1 ADYERT
7 VKVLLSAG
15 SDPVIS
21 KEPTGAYTT
30 VITDKALGK

>member
-1 ADYERT
+1 LT
-7 VKVLLSAG
+7 GG

-30 VITDKALGK
+30 AITDKALAK